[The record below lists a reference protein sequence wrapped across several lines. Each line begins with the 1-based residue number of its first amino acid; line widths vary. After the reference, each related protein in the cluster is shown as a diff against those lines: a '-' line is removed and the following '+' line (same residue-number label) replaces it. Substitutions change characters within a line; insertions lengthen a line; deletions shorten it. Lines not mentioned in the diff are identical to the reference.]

1 MLKTCVPLLFSLLLN
16 NKSQIWDLCIK
27 LLYIYLQIDSFQL
40 CKLQLGPK
48 DCTHKSFQLRS
59 QWHCKLQQ
67 LRFENW
73 KSKPQ
78 NLELFLQIGFTMKLI
93 KVPNKMIW
101 ASNEPIV
108 LFNYE
113 MSSFGLNNCFQVKM
127 YIKPIRLR
135 QILSKFDMKN
145 FVHCMIDFT
154 NTCYCSSH
162 IDKRVFNFFKKYVW
176 RFLEY

>member
-1 MLKTCVPLLFSLLLN
+1 VANGFTLHLKVLLIFELSIPLLSWKKIFKVFDLHDQHVFYFLTMLKTCVPMLFSLLLN
-16 NKSQIWDLCIK
+16 NKSQIWDLYIK

-67 LRFENW
+67 LKFENW

-78 NLELFLQIGFTMKLI
+78 NLELFLQIGFTTKLI
-93 KVPNKMIW
+93 KDPNKMIW
-101 ASNEPIV
+101 ASNDPIV

-113 MSSFGLNNCFQVKM
+113 MFSLGST
-127 YIKPIRLR
+127 I
-135 QILSKFDMKN
+135 
-145 FVHCMIDFT
+145 
-154 NTCYCSSH
+154 
-162 IDKRVFNFFKKYVW
+162 VFK
-176 RFLEY
+176 

>member
-1 MLKTCVPLLFSLLLN
+1 MINSFLIFLTILKTFVPMLFSLLLN
-16 NKSQIWDLCIK
+16 NKSQIWILYIK

-48 DCTHKSFQLRS
+48 DCTHKSSQLKS

-78 NLELFLQIGFTMKLI
+78 NLELFLQIGFTTKLI
-93 KVPNKMIW
+93 KVPNKTIW

-113 MSSFGLNNCFQVKM
+113 MSPLVLT
-127 YIKPIRLR
+127 I
-135 QILSKFDMKN
+135 
-145 FVHCMIDFT
+145 
-154 NTCYCSSH
+154 
-162 IDKRVFNFFKKYVW
+162 VFK
-176 RFLEY
+176 